1 MLIMLKQI
9 KQNMKKLRDSL
20 NLSKKLN
27 KIVKENNAII
37 EINNLMDDE
46 FNNRLDTKEKTIMN

>member
-9 KQNMKKLRDSL
+9 KQNMEKLGDSL
-20 NLSKKLN
+20 YLSKKLN

-37 EINNLMDDE
+37 EINNLMDE